1 MGSTCSSCSRVSN
14 RVNGNLIMAHLAPV
28 HWKKFEK
35 FLLYAGCHLVRTKG
49 DHRIYWRADLQRP
62 VVIPQDKELP
72 VFIIRNNLRI
82 LGIDVQEYLEI
93 LKRI

>member
-1 MGSTCSSCSRVSN
+1 MSGLTP
-14 RVNGNLIMAHLAPV
+14 I

-35 FLLYAGCHLVRTKG
+35 FLIFVGCEFKREKG
-49 DHRIYWRADLQRP
+49 DHRIYWRSGGIRP
-62 VVIPQDKELP
+62 LVIPRDTQLP

-82 LGIDVQEYLEI
+82 LNISVEEYLEM

>member
-1 MGSTCSSCSRVSN
+1 
-14 RVNGNLIMAHLAPV
+14 MAHLMPI

-35 FLLYAGCHLVRTKG
+35 FLLYIGCHFEREKG
-49 DHRIYWRADLQRP
+49 DHRIYWRTNLKRP
-62 VVIPQDKELP
+62 VVIPRDIGLP

-82 LGIDVQEYLEI
+82 LGVAPEEYLEI